1 MSFPQEASLV
11 PNAGDTAWLLA
22 SAALVMFMTV
32 GLALFYGGLDSKKNV
47 LSMLAMN
54 FITISIVSVTWVG
67 IGFSLAF

>member
-1 MSFPQEASLV
+1 M
-11 PNAGDTAWLLA
+11 PNTGDTAWLLA
-22 SAALVMFMTV
+22 SSALVMFMTV